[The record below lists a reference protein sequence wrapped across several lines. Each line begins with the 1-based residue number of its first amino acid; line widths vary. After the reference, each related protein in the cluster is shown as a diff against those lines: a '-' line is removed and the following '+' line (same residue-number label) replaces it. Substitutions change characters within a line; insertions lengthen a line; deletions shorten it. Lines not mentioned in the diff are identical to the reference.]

1 MTFPSG
7 LANGAEGT
15 GSDCA
20 PVCFLQCLSLPYQ
33 DLLLHFRAV
42 GKRRWWIPPMVE
54 SIIAALGDQDFA
66 GMPQVAAAIYIEVRG
81 TDAGGN
87 GCSKEVLA
95 WFLPSVGLL

>member
-1 MTFPSG
+1 
-7 LANGAEGT
+7 
-15 GSDCA
+15 
-20 PVCFLQCLSLPYQ
+20 
-33 DLLLHFRAV
+33 
-42 GKRRWWIPPMVE
+42 MVE

-87 GCSKEVLA
+87 GCSKEALA